1 MTAQIS
7 EYQIPRNSLAWLLVA
22 QAAVI
27 APHVVRLVPWIIIV
41 WVGCGI
47 WRVMVFMGRWSY
59 PGRWTK
65 ALFVFVGM
73 IGVPLGYQTILGL
86 EPAVAL
92 LIVAFVLKL
101 LEMQHK
107 RDAYIV
113 IYLGY
118 FVAITEFLFFQT
130 IPASLYIGFVML
142 LITTALIGLNQT
154 RGHLRPI
161 QTFKLASVLLSQSIP
176 LMIVLFV
183 LFPRVA
189 PLWTVPLQ
197 SLTGKTGITDS
208 MTPGDIANL
217 TRSDD
222 LAFRVTFKGEVP
234 PNSQLYWRGLVFTDF
249 DGRMWKQTQVGY
261 DSRPMIEMAN
271 RMYAP
276 WDALIERHG
285 EPVEYTVIM
294 EPTSQRWLFALPT
307 PVPLTAGTGLTRDFR
322 LASPKPV
329 QQRFRYE
336 VNSYLDHHTERKLS
350 EFIRIRMTKLPAYSN
365 PVSRSL
371 ALRLYRQ
378 SGNTPAYINRVLTMF
393 NQEEFIYTLRP
404 PILGEDGVDEFL
416 TRTRRGF
423 CEHYAGSFVFL
434 MRAAGIPARV
444 VVGYQGGEYNPIGNY
459 VAVHQFDAH
468 AWTEVWIEGEGWRR
482 VDPTSAVA
490 PERIEYGLEWA
501 VAGENSFLEDFPLS
515 WLKYRQALWLT
526 DIRLQLSAIGHYWDT
541 WVVGYN
547 PTMQVRLLEKY
558 LGDISPKKI
567 AIALLIGLTLVMSI
581 IAALLLSKRTAR
593 LLDPVTREYLHFC
606 HLLTRHGLERTVGE
620 APGNFADRVAQQKP
634 QLADTVR
641 RVSDIYISLN
651 YAQDDCFNLQD
662 LKTAIRSF
670 RMRSLA
676 VNS

>member
-1 MTAQIS
+1 MTIQIS

-27 APHVVRLVPWIIIV
+27 APHVTRLVPWIIFV
-41 WVGCGI
+41 WVGCGV

-65 ALFVFVGM
+65 ALFVIVGM
-73 IGVPLGYQTILGL
+73 AGVPLGYRTMLGL

-113 IYLGY
+113 IYLAY
-118 FVAITEFLFFQT
+118 FVAITEFLFYQT

-161 QTFKLASVLLSQSIP
+161 HTFKLAAILLSQSIP

-197 SLTGKTGITDS
+197 SLTGKSGITDS

-217 TRSDD
+217 TRSDA

-234 PNSQLYWRGLVFTDF
+234 PNNQLYWRGLVFTDF
-249 DGRMWKQTQVGY
+249 DGKKWEQSKIGFA
-261 DSRPMIEMAN
+261 SRPIEMAN
-271 RMYAP
+271 RMDAP

-285 EPVEYTVIM
+285 DPVEYTVIM
-294 EPTSQRWLFALPT
+294 EPTLQRWLFALPT
-307 PVPLTAGTGLTRDFR
+307 PVPLTQGTGLTRDFR
-322 LASPKPV
+322 LYSPKPV

-336 VNSYLDHHTERKLS
+336 VNSYLDHHTERQMSRLMADRMKL
-350 EFIRIRMTKLPAYSN
+350 LPRYGN

-371 ALRLYRQ
+371 ALRLYSQ

-393 NQEEFIYTLRP
+393 NQQEFIYTLRP

-416 TRTRRGF
+416 TQTRRGF

-459 VAVHQFDAH
+459 VAVRQFDAH

-490 PERIEYGLEWA
+490 PERIELGLEAA
-501 VAGENSFLEDFPLS
+501 VSGEDSFLEDSPLS
-515 WLKYRQALWLT
+515 WLKYRQMLWLT
-526 DIRLQLSAIGHYWDT
+526 NLRLQLNAIGHYWDT

-547 PTMQVRLLEKY
+547 PTMQIRLLEKY
-558 LGDISPKKI
+558 IGDVSPKKI
-567 AIALLIGLTLVMSI
+567 AIALLIGLTVVMLI
-581 IAALLLSKRTAR
+581 VAALLLSKRTAT
-593 LLDPVTREYLHFC
+593 LLDPVTREYLQFC
-606 HLLTRHGLERTVGE
+606 HLLARLGIKRMVGE
-620 APGNFADRVAQQKP
+620 GPGNFADRVAQQKP
-634 QLADTVR
+634 QLADAVR
-641 RVSDIYISLN
+641 TVSDIYISLN
-651 YAQDDCFNLQD
+651 YQQDNCFSLQD
-662 LKTAIRSF
+662 LKKAIRAF

-676 VNS
+676 VIS